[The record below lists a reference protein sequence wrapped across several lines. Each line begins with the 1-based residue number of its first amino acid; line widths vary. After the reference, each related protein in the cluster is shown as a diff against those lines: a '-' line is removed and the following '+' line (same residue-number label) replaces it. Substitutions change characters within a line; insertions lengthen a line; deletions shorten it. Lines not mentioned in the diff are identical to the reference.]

1 MTAMPAA
8 KLAWERHEVIGRTD
22 PRWKRLHT
30 IIEERS
36 LKRGDFTL
44 SSGAKS
50 TFLFQLRQTTMF
62 PEGQHLVGTII
73 EEFMRSKGIAT
84 IGGLEMGAVPI
95 VGAVAFASFAAG
107 HPVDAFFVRKQPK
120 AHGAREL
127 IDGELKDGANVL
139 MVDDVTT
146 TGGSVLKAIDNAAT
160 EKKFSVTWALSIVD
174 RDEGGLPTSAAAG
187 SRSPRSSPGRI
198 SGFRRAGTRLD
209 AHLPSLS
216 YSAPAGDRWHFRGG
230 ACSSSHPIF

>member
-1 MTAMPAA
+1 MSLMPAV
-8 KLAWERHEVIGRTD
+8 KPAWERHEVISRTD
-22 PRWKRLHT
+22 PRWKRLHA

-36 LKRGDFTL
+36 LKRGEFTL

-73 EEFMRSKGIAT
+73 EEFMRAKGLRT

-120 AHGAREL
+120 SHGAKEL
-127 IDGELKDGANVL
+127 IDGELKDGADVL

-146 TGGSVLKAIDNAAT
+146 TASSVLKAIDNAAT
-160 EKKFSVTWALSIVD
+160 EKKLSVSWALSIVD
-174 RDEGGLPTSAAAG
+174 RDEGGAANL
-187 SRSPRSSPGRI
+187 GRRGI
-198 SGFRRAGTRLD
+198 ALASIFTRQDFGL
-209 AHLPSLS
+209 
-216 YSAPAGDRWHFRGG
+216 
-230 ACSSSHPIF
+230 